1 MGKSALVFLRA
12 TSVISWQGAPFL
24 HRSSFSGPTGYRMLY
39 CFFFGAEIFRT
50 QFYTGIILFKWFE
63 LKPQPIS
70 WIYGIK
76 LEMTYSEEALTKRSM
91 CFGCSPCEI

>member
-1 MGKSALVFLRA
+1 MSNWWFQFLNCPSLALGKGSLIFA
-12 TSVISWQGAPFL
+12 TV
-24 HRSSFSGPTGYRMLY
+24 
-39 CFFFGAEIFRT
+39 
-50 QFYTGIILFKWFE
+50 LFKWFE